1 MENKMTKLTA
11 AFFDSIGLKY
21 GINGDNSEI
30 IETGLGG
37 FDNISSVRVIFFFDD
52 NEHSVH
58 LIAPQIVKVPES
70 KKANIYRLINEI
82 NQKYRWVKFY
92 MNSEGNVMIDAD
104 CILDMETCGQECLEI
119 MQRTADIAN
128 DAYPILMREI
138 WN

>member
-1 MENKMTKLTA
+1 
-11 AFFDSIGLKY
+11 
-21 GINGDNSEI
+21 
-30 IETGLGG
+30 
-37 FDNISSVRVIFFFDD
+37 
-52 NEHSVH
+52 
-58 LIAPQIVKVPES
+58 VPES
-70 KKANIYRLINEI
+70 KKASIYRLINEI